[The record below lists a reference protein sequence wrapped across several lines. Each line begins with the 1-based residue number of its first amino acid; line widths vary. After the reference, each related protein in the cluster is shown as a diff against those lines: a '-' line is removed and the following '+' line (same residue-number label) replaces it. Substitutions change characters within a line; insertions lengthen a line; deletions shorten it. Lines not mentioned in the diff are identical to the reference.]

1 MKNHDVSSRFHIWGS
16 STTQSSCFKVEAKS
30 TYKRTQ
36 TAQRVYWAGI
46 SSKILQRNLS
56 SLTRIF
62 IHWKNIYTLSILKF
76 LGYLN
81 TESKMTII
89 LGGSKHHQVQ
99 TVGVGTYGGQVI
111 NGILAK
117 AYLTACQ
124 MLLQAYWALPQ
135 SGRTSQLAWSTQW
148 FLSSGVKAIRGGK
161 AMRKPSH
168 YFLFPGWCSKL
179 GVMVKIG
186 ALSIT

>member
-62 IHWKNIYTLSILKF
+62 IHRKNIYTLSILKF

-89 LGGSKHHQVQ
+89 LGDSKHHQVQ

-111 NGILAK
+111 NRDPG
-117 AYLTACQ
+117 
-124 MLLQAYWALPQ
+124 Q
-135 SGRTSQLAWSTQW
+135 SLSHSVSNASPGL
-148 FLSSGVKAIRGGK
+148 LSSSPEWTYFTASLIHTMVSVLWSESHNG
-161 AMRKPSH
+161 RKGH
-168 YFLFPGWCSKL
+168 KEAFTLFSFPWL
-179 GVMVKIG
+179 M
-186 ALSIT
+186 